1 MVADLRRRPHGFL
14 GVALKAEAVEH
25 VLDALPK

>member
-1 MVADLRRRPHGFL
+1 MVAELRRRPHASL

-25 VLDALPK
+25 GMDALPK